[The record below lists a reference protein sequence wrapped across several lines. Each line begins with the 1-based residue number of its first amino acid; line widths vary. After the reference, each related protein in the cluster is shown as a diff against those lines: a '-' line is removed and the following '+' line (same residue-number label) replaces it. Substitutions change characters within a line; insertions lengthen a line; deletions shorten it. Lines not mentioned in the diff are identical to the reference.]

1 MYRVARRTTSH
12 RRQEEVWAWI
22 LIALATGREMLTMFG
37 YFPEGK
43 SRDRE
48 HPLL

>member
-1 MYRVARRTTSH
+1 MCQSIGRTTSR

-22 LIALATGREMLTMFG
+22 LLALETGREMLIARG
-37 YFPEGK
+37 DFPEGK

-48 HPLL
+48 HPW